1 MLFFY
6 HVALHIL
13 QALVLDRQTTSASRL
28 SGCLHPLCELQLKEN
43 NVRLNKRD
51 AKNIKDGTL
60 VCTEPIFETIAMSTS
75 LRSLALKERGG
86 EGRGN
91 WSEPSPPSPPSRSLQ
106 FPLPS
111 PSPESQA
118 TQATWVQ
125 VADPIKT
132 LIARRL
138 H

>member
-43 NVRLNKRD
+43 NLRLNKRD
-51 AKNIKDGTL
+51 AKNVKDTL
-60 VCTEPIFETIAMSTS
+60 VCTEPNFQTIAMSTS
-75 LRSLALKERGG
+75 RG
-86 EGRGN
+86 
-91 WSEPSPPSPPSRSLQ
+91 S
-106 FPLPS
+106 
-111 PSPESQA
+111 
-118 TQATWVQ
+118 
-125 VADPIKT
+125 
-132 LIARRL
+132 